1 MADVFASLDNW
12 KSVFPSSIRADD
24 VNDHLVM
31 LDGELL
37 LPLGHASVVIT
48 AARANSRR
56 KNVAGMKFLM
66 LLKRDL
72 AFADLEIVLDNDGHE
87 LLSCHV
93 LYLLT
98 LANQQTADAHPRT
111 RSQSCKLSG
120 AAQ

>member
-48 AARANSRR
+48 AEAVRADTRR
-56 KNVAGMKFLM
+56 THGDHM
-66 LLKRDL
+66 LAACLKRDL
-72 AFADLEIVLDNDGHE
+72 AFADLEIVVDNDGHE
-87 LLSCHV
+87 LLRWHHV
-93 LYLLT
+93 LYLLA
-98 LANQQTADAHPRT
+98 LANHRTANAHLRT
-111 RSQSCKLSG
+111 RSQSCK
-120 AAQ
+120 